1 VQVLGMGVFSVAV
14 ALLAGYVGPI
24 DSPRRGPVGALLALV
39 PSALWIYYFYTQDRL
54 EPEPKT
60 RILTVFGVAFLLA
73 AAVGY
78 PLINQWFDVR
88 EWASALSGTSLL
100 ASILIA
106 GFTWEAIMY
115 VAIRTVSATPE
126 FDERM
131 DGIVYGRMAG
141 LGVATLINLHYVLD
155 NDGVALGPG
164 VIQIV
169 TTALAQASFGG
180 VLGYFMA
187 EAKFQHR
194 PVWWVPAGLAIA
206 AMLNGIFTWL
216 IGEVSVD
223 GLGVAPWR
231 SLLLGLAVA
240 MIAFVVLLVLMR
252 RATTTTTTVAG
263 SSQGSSV

>member
-1 VQVLGMGVFSVAV
+1 MATDQAAVEDRGQHVCCICGVPVNPPYNMIGQRIYCDKHFALVNKPHPGFWRSAIVQVLGMGVFSVAV

-24 DSPRRGPVGALLALV
+24 DSPWRVPVGVLLVLV

-106 GFTWEAIMY
+106 GFAWEAIMY
-115 VAIRTVSATPE
+115 VAIRTVYATPE

-131 DGIVYGRMAG
+131 DGIVYGTM
-141 LGVATLINLHYVLD
+141 
-155 NDGVALGPG
+155 
-164 VIQIV
+164 
-169 TTALAQASFGG
+169 
-180 VLGYFMA
+180 
-187 EAKFQHR
+187 
-194 PVWWVPAGLAIA
+194 
-206 AMLNGIFTWL
+206 
-216 IGEVSVD
+216 
-223 GLGVAPWR
+223 
-231 SLLLGLAVA
+231 
-240 MIAFVVLLVLMR
+240 
-252 RATTTTTTVAG
+252 
-263 SSQGSSV
+263 